1 MCLKDVKMNVATQD
15 TNLIFRRTNA
25 NVGRH
30 IAISPTNSPMQH
42 LAYGRIVLNS
52 IQPSARIAAGDRE
65 TGLFCL
71 AGEAQISVAGT
82 TTHLSH
88 LDALYIPRDT
98 EIEVATE
105 SSADLAEISADVTHR
120 YPLQVVRH
128 QDIVNN
134 PGLHLTPGG
143 PSSTRRVHLMLAKNI
158 EAGRLMAG
166 YTYSEP
172 GNWTSWPPHEHAA
185 LAEEM
190 YIYFDMPSP
199 AFGIQL
205 VYSDAN
211 EPEVATIVHDGDAVL
226 IPTGYHPNVSVPGHR
241 IAFLWAMAAHQEG
254 EGRQYGVVN
263 FQPEFYTG
271 PTGLEAGRK

>member
-1 MCLKDVKMNVATQD
+1 MNVETPAS
-15 TNLIFRRTNA
+15 NLIFRRTNA
-25 NVGRH
+25 NIGRH
-30 IAISPTNSPMQH
+30 IAISPTNSPMRH
-42 LAYGRIVLNS
+42 LAYGRIILNRNH
-52 IQPSARIAAGDRE
+52 PSAHIDARDRE
-65 TGLFCL
+65 TGLLCL
-71 AGEAQISVAGT
+71 AGEAQISAAST

-88 LDALYIPRDT
+88 LDAIYIPRDT
-98 EIEVATE
+98 EIEIATE
-105 SSADLAEISADVTHR
+105 SSADLAEISADVAHL

-128 QDIVNN
+128 QDIMNN

-143 PSSTRRVHLMLAKNI
+143 PGSTRRVHLMLAKNI

-190 YIYFDMPSP
+190 YVYFDMPPP

-205 VYSDAN
+205 VYSNTN
-211 EPEVATIVHDGDAVL
+211 EPEVATIVRDGDAVL
-226 IPTGYHPNVSVPGHR
+226 IPAGYHPNVSVPGHR